1 MSENHPTSTSPEPPS
16 PASGV
21 AASGSPTGWLRR
33 RPLWLGALLVLTA
46 AVLVRWLGC
55 GGFGK
60 GWECAPGHVACGDIC
75 IAATQPCPPPGDLG
89 LATAPDD
96 LDPRTDLSSLA
107 DFGVADLGA
116 SDFGAA
122 DLGAPVDLSVWP
134 PDASR
139 PPDAASAPDLLSPA
153 ANYYL
158 RFNGSDGY
166 VQLGNNLAPDIS
178 SAITITVWFY
188 LEDKTVPS
196 HPRLISKGA
205 DKAGYEIKHLLDL
218 TTPPSST
225 AGRLQFLIAPGIL
238 TSTTAPQLDR
248 WYHLAVTYDGTQ
260 IALYLDGVLDAAV
273 PASGLVSRNSERL
286 CFGQKSS
293 WAWDKFKGSLDE
305 MSLWRIAL
313 SPEQIRQVMQNG
325 LSGNETGLVGYW
337 PFDEGGG
344 LTTADKSANG
354 NHGTLQGGVTW
365 VPAPARLTPGS
376 LR

>member
-1 MSENHPTSTSPEPPS
+1 MSESHPTSTSVESQS

-21 AASGSPTGWLRR
+21 DVPGSPTAWLRR
-33 RPLWLGALLVLTA
+33 PLRPLSLVA
-46 AVLVRWLGC
+46 FVVAVVVMVRWLGC
-55 GGFGK
+55 GGLGK

-89 LATAPDD
+89 DAAAPGD
-96 LDPRTDLSSLA
+96 LGPPADLSSLA
-107 DFGVADLGA
+107 DFSAP
-116 SDFGAA
+116 DFGAT
-122 DLGAPVDLSVWP
+122 DFGVPVDLSVSP
-134 PDASR
+134 PDASS
-139 PPDAASAPDLLSPA
+139 PPDAASSPDLLSPA
-153 ANYYL
+153 ANHYL

-166 VQLGNNLAPDIS
+166 VKVGYSSTMDVS
-178 SAITITVWFY
+178 SAMTITVWFR

-196 HPRLISKGA
+196 HPRIISKGA
-205 DKAGYEIKHLLDL
+205 DRAGYEIKHLLDL
-218 TTPPSST
+218 TTPPSGT
-225 AGRLQFLIAPGIL
+225 AGRLQFLIAPGVL
-238 TSTTAPQLDR
+238 TSTTAPQIER

-260 IALYLDGVLDAAV
+260 IALYLDGVLDAV
-273 PASGLVSRNSERL
+273 MPASGLVNRNSESL

-313 SPEQIRQVMQNG
+313 SPEQIQSVMQNG
-325 LSGNETGLVGYW
+325 LRGNETGLVGYW
-337 PFDEGGG
+337 PFEEGGG

-365 VPAPARLTPGS
+365 VPAAARITPGS

>member
-1 MSENHPTSTSPEPPS
+1 MSESHPTSTLVEPPS

-21 AASGSPTGWLRR
+21 DGPGSPTGWLRR
-33 RPLWLGALLVLTA
+33 PLRPLSMAALLAGV
-46 AVLVRWLGC
+46 VVMVRWLGC
-55 GGFGK
+55 GGLGK

-89 LATAPDD
+89 LAAAPGD
-96 LDPRTDLSSLA
+96 LGPKTDLSALA
-107 DFGVADLGA
+107 DFSAA
-116 SDFGAA
+116 DFGAV
-122 DLGAPVDLSVWP
+122 DFGAPVDLSVWP
-134 PDASR
+134 PDASS
-139 PPDAASAPDLLSPA
+139 PPDAASSLDLLLPA
-153 ANYYL
+153 ANHYL

-166 VQLGNNLAPDIS
+166 VQLGNNLTTDIS
-178 SAITITVWFY
+178 SEITITVWFH

-205 DKAGYEIKHLLDL
+205 DKAGFEIKHLLDL

-225 AGRLQFLIAPGIL
+225 AGRLQFLIAPGVL
-238 TSTTAPQLDR
+238 TSTTAPQLNR

-260 IALYLDGVLDAAV
+260 IALYLDGVLDAAM
-273 PASGLVSRNSERL
+273 PASGLVTRNSERL

-313 SPEQIRQVMQNG
+313 SPEEIRTVMQNG
-325 LSGNETGLVGYW
+325 LSGNEIGLVGYW
-337 PFDEGGG
+337 PFDEGSG

-354 NHGTLQGGVTW
+354 NHGTLQAGVTW
-365 VPAPARLTPGS
+365 VPTTARITPGS